1 MSGIK
6 LKPIAQVE
14 QEVSVPVPRGKGSFA
29 NKKML
34 VTYRLLSATEQREFF
49 EMAADE
55 RPTDDELMRRDI
67 VAVKKVQSVIDVEG
81 DLDGIETDALVDALM
96 DVPYIRLPLIRS
108 WWDTQNN
115 RDVHAEKN

>member
-1 MSGIK
+1 MSGIT
-6 LKPIAQVE
+6 LKPVAEVE
-14 QEVSVPVPRGKGSFA
+14 QEVNVPVPRGKGSFT

-49 EMAADE
+49 ELAADD

-81 DLDGIETDALVDALM
+81 DLDNVETAALVDALM
-96 DVPYIRLPLIRS
+96 DVPYIRLPLIRG